1 MEGDSSVLANG
12 SSNTSP
18 VPVVAD
24 VNQTSEESKSSPIP
38 SMSGALQ
45 GGDVNE
51 SLKTA
56 DEADGM

>member
-1 MEGDSSVLANG
+1 MEADSSVLANG
-12 SSNTSP
+12 GPKIVP
-18 VPVVAD
+18 VPAVTD
-24 VNQTSEESKSSPIP
+24 DNQTPEESKSSPLH

-51 SLKTA
+51 SLKAA